1 MELVKKQIVKQWSGK
16 PVTDQF
22 LIDEDYNVPDN
33 KKDIKKVMISEGEL
47 RIEEIRKVDNYV
59 KVHGKLLFHILYVTD
74 EAEEKMAECPVS
86 FRLRRWFIP
95 RRRGVTG

>member
-33 KKDIKKVMISEGEL
+33 KKDIKKVMISL
-47 RIEEIRKVDNYV
+47 SLI
-59 KVHGKLLFHILYVTD
+59 HI
-74 EAEEKMAECPVS
+74 
-86 FRLRRWFIP
+86 
-95 RRRGVTG
+95 

>member
-47 RIEEIRKVDNYV
+47 RIEEIRKVDNYGFTFFTSRMRR
-59 KVHGKLLFHILYVTD
+59 KKRWPN
-74 EAEEKMAECPVS
+74 CPVS